1 MKLTKI
7 YAGLAVGI
15 GSLVLGAAIAC
26 NACTPAQ
33 AAAFVNIEEAACL
46 AEETVA
52 SVIPPGS
59 VQTAAQDIALVCTTV
74 PVANIVAFIQQL
86 LANSADAGVP
96 AATVYKMSRHVV
108 IAKAAKS
115 VIGK

>member
-15 GSLVLGAAIAC
+15 GSLLLAGFVAC
-26 NACTPAQ
+26 SSCTPAQ

-86 LANSADAGVP
+86 LANSADVGVP